1 MQETWGLLA
10 PTPRVS
16 MPIQSKAS
24 PTWFGRLSAA
34 AAVARPDCR
43 TAGIHEDDPL
53 EVRALV
59 EAATDRE
66 GDLLAVGCGV
76 VERDLHVG
84 ALQTRQVL
92 PGARRPRQWR
102 GGRDPRRALG
112 RRGLLDVARGRAAG
126 TDEGDDGEERQLA
139 RSSGE
144 HHEGIFTQ
152 ETRWV
157 REDMCARSPGAAT

>member
-92 PGARRPRQWR
+92 PGHGDHDSGA
-102 GGRDPRRALG
+102 GVATLVALW
-112 RRGLLDVARGRAAG
+112 AAG
-126 TDEGDDGEERQLA
+126 GFST
-139 RSSGE
+139 
-144 HHEGIFTQ
+144 
-152 ETRWV
+152 
-157 REDMCARSPGAAT
+157 